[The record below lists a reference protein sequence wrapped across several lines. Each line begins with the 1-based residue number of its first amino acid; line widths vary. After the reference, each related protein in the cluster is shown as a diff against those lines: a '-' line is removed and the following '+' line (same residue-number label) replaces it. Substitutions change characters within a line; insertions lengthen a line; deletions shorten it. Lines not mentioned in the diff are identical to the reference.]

1 MHPQPSVLLSPY
13 YTLLTICRPLF
24 SYIEVLLSKIV
35 QKCVFFFC
43 LRTWVIT
50 VSTLIALTCLMNEDT
65 LINKQARRFFFF
77 ITWKIVARGIFFFKK
92 AKWVCSFIRQV
103 KVEQNWRLCNSTEFS
118 LSASVHSDAFC
129 LFLVHWGLEKPLLK
143 IQGGLII

>member
-13 YTLLTICRPLF
+13 YILLTICRPLF

-118 LSASVHSDAFC
+118 LSASVVIAAQPLCHIISYC
-129 LFLVHWGLEKPLLK
+129 LLAGRT
-143 IQGGLII
+143 GN